1 MSSFN
6 MQDFYEIL
14 EKSKDQSR
22 QKEQDKVKY
31 KNFRE
36 KWIILS
42 KYFEGILF
50 TFSFSFM
57 KIYLFLDN
65 FV

>member
-31 KNFRE
+31 KFFRE

-42 KYFEGILF
+42 KILQGNIVYIF
-50 TFSFSFM
+50 VF
-57 KIYLFLDN
+57 IYENLSIFR
-65 FV
+65 